1 MPRTVVC
8 IGAGPA
14 GLTAGYLLCKEGLG
28 VTVFEGDPQYVGGIS
43 RTERYK
49 EFSFDIGGHRFF
61 SKSETVESLWNEILD
76 EGFLERPRKS
86 RIYYNSKLFD
96 YPLRAMDALSK
107 LGVFEALLCV
117 LSYVKSSAMP
127 KRNPTNFE
135 DWVTNKF
142 GKRLFQTFFKTYTEK
157 VWGMPC
163 SEISADWAAQRIR
176 GLSLL
181 QAIWHSLRPQRR
193 GVPRGK
199 VIKTLVDQFRYP
211 RLGPGML
218 WEAAARK
225 IEAAGGE
232 VLLGHRVV
240 SLRRAPDQ
248 QGWTV
253 TAQTADGALRTV
265 TCDDVISTMP
275 MPEMVAALH
284 PSPPPSV
291 QAAAA
296 GLKYRDFLVVALILK
311 DRAKFDDNWIYIHD
325 PGVKVGR
332 IQNFK
337 SWSPDLVP
345 TPGLNCYGLEYFCF
359 EGDPTWSS
367 SDKDLIALATS
378 ELVTLGLAD
387 AGDVSDGRVVRQV
400 KAYPVYDATYESR
413 VQVIRHELEA
423 NYSGLHLVGR
433 NGMHKYNN
441 QDHAMMT
448 AMLTVKN
455 IVAGRRLY
463 DIWRVNQDAEYHE
476 EATTPDAVPGI
487 QPLGAM
493 TPSTA

>member
-14 GLTAGYLLCKEGLG
+14 GLTAGYLLCKAGFE
-28 VTVFEGDPQYVGGIS
+28 VTVFEEDPKYVGGIS

-61 SKSETVESLWNEILD
+61 SKSEAVESLWNEILD
-76 EGFLERPRKS
+76 EGFLDRPRKS

-96 YPLRAMDALSK
+96 YPLRAGDALSK
-107 LGVFEALLCV
+107 LGVLEATLCV
-117 LSYVKSSAMP
+117 LSYMKSSLLP
-127 KRNPTNFE
+127 KRNPSNFE
-135 DWVTNKF
+135 EWITNKF
-142 GKRLFQTFFKTYTEK
+142 GKRLFRTFFKTYTEK
-157 VWGMPC
+157 VWGIPC
-163 SEISADWAAQRIR
+163 TEISADWAAQRIK

-181 QAIWHSLRPQRR
+181 QAIWHSLRPQQR
-193 GVPRGK
+193 VPRGN
-199 VIKTLVDQFRYP
+199 VIKTLVDRFRYP

-225 IEAAGGE
+225 IKAAGGE
-232 VLLGHRVV
+232 VLMGHRVV
-240 SLRRAPDQ
+240 SLNRAAGGS
-248 QGWTV
+248 GWTV
-253 TAQTADGALRTV
+253 TAQTPDGALHSV

-275 MPEMVAALH
+275 MRAMVSALQ
-284 PSPPPSV
+284 PTPPPPV
-291 QAAAA
+291 HDAAA
-296 GLKYRDFLVVALILK
+296 GLTYRDFLVVALILK

-325 PGVKVGR
+325 PEVKVGR

-359 EGDPTWSS
+359 EGDPVWSS
-367 SDKDLIALATS
+367 SDDDLIRLATT
-378 ELVTLGLAD
+378 ELVKLGLAD
-387 AGDVSDGRVVRQV
+387 AEDVSDGRVVRQV
-400 KAYPVYDATYESR
+400 KAYPVYDSTYESR
-413 VQVIRHELEA
+413 VQAIRAELKA
-423 NYSGLHLVGR
+423 NYAGLHLVGR

-455 IVAGRRLY
+455 IVAGRPLY
-463 DIWRVNQDAEYHE
+463 DVWRVNQDAEYHE
-476 EATTPDAVPGI
+476 ETTAREAAPELRAGN
-487 QPLGAM
+487 L
-493 TPSTA
+493 TPSRV